1 MPCSL
6 HFSCTD
12 TALTLWWDK
21 PEDAPRNAVYR
32 VVLDGC
38 QQAETDRTHITFSN
52 LSPETCCHAVVW
64 MGDRLLGE
72 LNAVTAMTPR
82 RLSVTDFG
90 AVGDGKTL
98 NTAALQKALDACG
111 PGEEVYFPKGVY
123 LTGALRLHSDMRVY
137 LEEGA
142 VLQGTENP
150 EDYLPKIPS
159 RFEGIEQECY
169 QSLLNLGFMDHTSGL
184 NCGNVLI
191 HGKGTVCG
199 GGQPLVLRTIEREQ
213 KLLEAYIASLGDS
226 IREYENEHTIAGR
239 ARGRLINLSN
249 CENVRITGLTLQN
262 GASWNV
268 HMLYS
273 RNIVTDHCTFISE
286 NVWNGDGWDPDSSE
300 QCTLFACKFR
310 TGDDSVAIK
319 SGKNPEGNVINRPVR
334 HIAVFD
340 CQSECGLGIAIGSEI
355 SGGVED
361 VRIWDCGLEHSL
373 YGLQIK
379 GTKKRGGY
387 VQNVSVRDC
396 VLSRF
401 LVCAVKY
408 NDDGEGAPVPPV
420 FSGITCSGTHLTG
433 WARNY
438 WEKENHHLPAIDLSG
453 FDVPGYEAK
462 EISFIDCSMG
472 EQASVNISCCENVN
486 IRIKS
491 AK

>member
-6 HFSCTD
+6 YFSCTD

-21 PEDAPRNAVYR
+21 PEDAPQNAVYQA
-32 VVLDGC
+32 VLNGC
-38 QQAETDRTHITFSN
+38 RQAETNRTHLTFSD
-52 LSPETCCHAVVW
+52 LPPETRCHAAVW
-64 MGDRLLGE
+64 MGDQLLGE
-72 LNAVTAMTPR
+72 MDAVTLPAPN
-82 RLSVTDFG
+82 RLSVADFG

-98 NTAALQKALDACG
+98 NTAALQKALDACS
-111 PGEEVYFPKGVY
+111 PGDEVYFPRGMY
-123 LTGALRLHSDMRVY
+123 LTGALRLRGDMRIY

-169 QSLLNLGFMDHTSGL
+169 QSLLNLGSMDHASGP
-184 NCGNVLI
+184 NCRNVLI
-191 HGKGTVCG
+191 HGKGTICG
-199 GGQPLVLRTIEREQ
+199 GGQPLALRIIEREQ
-213 KLLEAYIASLGDS
+213 KLLEAYLASLGES
-226 IREYENEHTIAGR
+226 IREYESEHTIAGR

-300 QCTLFACKFR
+300 HCTLFACRFR

-319 SGKNPEGNVINRPVR
+319 SGKNPEGNKINRPAR

-340 CQSECGLGIAIGSEI
+340 CKSECGLGIAIGSEI

-361 VRIWDCGLEHSL
+361 VRIWDCDLEHSL
-373 YGLQIK
+373 YGVQIK

-387 VQNVSVRDC
+387 VKNVSVRDC

-408 NDDGEGAPVPPV
+408 NDDGEGAPMPPV
-420 FSGITCSGTHLTG
+420 FSGFTCSGTHLTG

-472 EQASVNISCCENVN
+472 EQASVNLICCENVN
-486 IRIKS
+486 IHIKS